1 LQVVF
6 AAEFLLGF
14 PVEAPPVKIVVIE
27 DQTMIRDLLVWA
39 CRSAFAPA
47 EIGQAGD
54 GASALKQCEE
64 LRPDLIILD
73 LELPD
78 MDGLDLLPE
87 LRRLSPGA
95 KIIALSTH
103 TDDVTV
109 HRVIQARIEGF
120 VDKNAQP
127 MDVLREAVATVMD
140 GRQYFSPVIREVR
153 LALRNAP
160 AAFNKLL
167 TDREQ
172 EVLGQIGLGLTNDEI
187 ADQLGLRVV
196 TVQNHR
202 SNIMNKLGLHS
213 SSHLIRYAIEKGFTR
228 IRRLSPASS

>member
-1 LQVVF
+1 
-6 AAEFLLGF
+6 
-14 PVEAPPVKIVVIE
+14 
-27 DQTMIRDLLVWA
+27 MIRDLLVWA
-39 CRSAFAPA
+39 CRSTFAPA

-54 GASALKQCEE
+54 GKSAIEQCRILK
-64 LRPDLIILD
+64 PDLIVLD

-78 MDGLDLLPE
+78 TDGLDLLPE
-87 LRRLSPGA
+87 LRKLAPGA

-103 TDDVTV
+103 TDEVTV
-109 HRVIQARIEGF
+109 HRVLQAHIDGF

-127 MDVLREAVATVMD
+127 MDVLREAITSVMD

-160 AAFNKLL
+160 AAFNKVL

-172 EVLGQIGLGLTNDEI
+172 ELLGMIGLSLTNDEI
-187 ADQLGLRVV
+187 ADKLGIRVV

-213 SSHLIRYAIEKGFTR
+213 STLLIRYAIDKGFTR
-228 IRRLSPASS
+228 IRRASPASH